1 MNENYWGAVEARD
14 AGYDGKFVYGVRS
27 TGVYCRPSCPSRRP
41 QRAQVMFFPL
51 PEAAEKAGFRPCRRC
66 HPNRENPDTELL
78 RRVCEAWGPE
88 DEASDV
94 AAGLG
99 ITMTKLRSLFRRT
112 LGITPRQYADERRT
126 ASFKAQVRRGRGV
139 TDALYEAGYG
149 SSSRLYEGA
158 AERLGMTPGAYRKG
172 GRGASI
178 TYTTVACPLGRLLVA
193 RTERGLCAVSLG
205 ENDAELVAALGAQY
219 PEAALARDSAALEQ
233 WAALIVRHTA
243 GTQPRLDLPL
253 DLRATAFQRRVWD
266 QLRRIP
272 YGATSSYS
280 EVARAIGAPG
290 AARAVA
296 RACASNPAA
305 LVIPCHRVVRNDG
318 AEGGYRWGAA
328 RKQKLLQTEAACSRK
343 NLA

>member
-1 MNENYWGAVEARD
+1 
-14 AGYDGKFVYGVRS
+14 
-27 TGVYCRPSCPSRRP
+27 
-41 QRAQVMFFPL
+41 MFFPL

-66 HPNRENPDTELL
+66 HPAGENPDAELL
-78 RRVCEAWGPE
+78 RRACEAWGPE
-88 DEASDV
+88 SEAAEV

-126 ASFKAQVRRGRGV
+126 ASFKAQVRNGRGV

-158 AERLGMTPGAYRKG
+158 AERLGMTPGTYRKG

-178 TYTTVACPLGRLLVA
+178 AYTTVACPLGRLLVA
-193 RTERGLCAVSLG
+193 RTQRGICAVSLG
-205 ENDAELVAALGAQY
+205 GNDAELVAALRQQY
-219 PEAALARDSAALEQ
+219 PEAEFSRDSAALAE
-233 WAALIVRHTA
+233 WTASIVRHTA

-272 YGATSSYS
+272 YGGTSSYS
-280 EVARAIGAPG
+280 EVARAIGAPA

-296 RACASNPAA
+296 RACATNPAA

-328 RKQKLLQTEAACSRK
+328 RKQQLLQTEAACSRK
-343 NLA
+343 NSA